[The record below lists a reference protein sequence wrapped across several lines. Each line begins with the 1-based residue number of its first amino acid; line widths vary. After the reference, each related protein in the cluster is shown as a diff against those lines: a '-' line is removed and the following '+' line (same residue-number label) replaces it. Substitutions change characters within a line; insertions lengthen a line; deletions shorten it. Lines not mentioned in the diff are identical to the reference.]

1 MTGMIS
7 QVRLSRRGGMYAYE
21 RTDAAYAGVRRGGRT
36 YMYVRRGGTTYAYGR
51 RGGATAYGRLSSGG
65 EPGSLRPKRHSGDA
79 V

>member
-1 MTGMIS
+1 MIS

-36 YMYVRRGGTTYAYGR
+36 YMYVRRGGTT
-51 RGGATAYGRLSSGG
+51 AYGRLSSGG